1 MSPVSRRR
9 KRATS
14 SRSGQRVV
22 RPAEPVNVEP
32 CDCPA
37 CSNADF
43 DPQDLIDT
51 LVAGAADLLKTDD
64 PIEAELFAASFV
76 AAGDLA
82 GDGFAEALDAGIVP
96 AVAEIATPESLAVLL
111 ALDAV
116 HGGSAA
122 ADAARRLMTAGV
134 PAPSWA
140 DEVRETLQVGT
151 SRRFAD
157 PAGSNSVLVCTF
169 DRAGRS
175 YGFLVHIDHLDCDAA
190 ANLVLFPAEV
200 LDEVVSSLAENSR
213 RAGVTVTEESL
224 DPAELRWQV
233 ERALDAR
240 ADHDREADPAE
251 LADEFEEGDEE
262 GPGYHLL
269 AVLLRAWIRTLP
281 EPTRPAARH
290 HDGQAALSLLDDVA
304 QLVAAAQQIQSRGPR
319 RADSPAKLPAKRR
332 KSGPPAPIYQ
342 IKIGLRGAKPP
353 IWRRLEL
360 PADTSLAALHH
371 IIQVAFGWNDSHL
384 HVFETAYGDF
394 GVADREL
401 GYRAE
406 APVTLEQVASG
417 VGDRFR
423 YSYDFGD
430 GWEHEIVVE
439 KVLPRQAI
447 AYPRCTA
454 GRRAA
459 PPDDCGGVWGYA
471 ELVEVLGDP
480 GHPHHGGRLEWLGL
494 ASAADFQP
502 ARFDAAEITRALQA

>member
-14 SRSGQRVV
+14 SRSGQRVL
-22 RPAEPVNVEP
+22 RLAEPVNPEP

-37 CSNADF
+37 CSDADF

-116 HGGSAA
+116 HASSVA
-122 ADAARRLMTAGV
+122 ADAARRLLSAGV

-140 DEVRETLQVGT
+140 DEVREPLQVGQC
-151 SRRFAD
+151 RRFAD
-157 PAGSNSVLVCTF
+157 PAGSAAMLVCTF

-175 YGFLVHIDHLDCDAA
+175 YGFVIHIDHLDCDAA

-200 LDEVVSSLAENSR
+200 LDEVVSTLAENSR

-240 ADHDREADPAE
+240 ADHDREVDPAE
-251 LADEFEEGDEE
+251 LADEFEDEDEE

-269 AVLLRAWIRTLP
+269 AVLLRAWIRALP

-290 HDGQAALSLLDDVA
+290 HDGPA
-304 QLVAAAQQIQSRGPR
+304 
-319 RADSPAKLPAKRR
+319 AKLPAKRR
-332 KSGPPAPIYQ
+332 KSAPPAPVYQ
-342 IKIGLRGAKPP
+342 IKVGLRGAKPP

-360 PADTSLAALHH
+360 PADTSLAALHD

-417 VGDRFR
+417 VGDRFS
-423 YSYDFGD
+423 YTYDFGD

-447 AYPRCTA
+447 AYPRCTG

-480 GHPHHGGRLEWLGL
+480 SHPEHGDRLDWLGL

-502 ARFDAAEITRALQA
+502 ARFDAAEITQALTEANHR

>member
-22 RPAEPVNVEP
+22 RLAEPVNPEP

-37 CSNADF
+37 CSDADF
-43 DPQDLIDT
+43 DPDDLIDA
-51 LVAGAADLLKTDD
+51 LVTGGAELLKTDD
-64 PIEAELFAASFV
+64 PVEAELFAASFL

-82 GDGFAEALDAGIVP
+82 GDGFAEALDADIVP
-96 AVAEIATPESLAVLL
+96 TVAEIATPEALAVLL
-111 ALDAV
+111 ALDTV
-116 HGGSAA
+116 HDGTAA
-122 ADAARRLMTAGV
+122 AEAARRLQSAGV
-134 PAPSWA
+134 AAPTWA
-140 DEVRETLQVGT
+140 DEVREPLRFGQC
-151 SRRFAD
+151 RRFAD
-157 PAGSNSVLVCTF
+157 PAGIASMLVCIF
-169 DRAGRS
+169 DRAGSS
-175 YGFLVHIDHLDCDAA
+175 YGFVIQIDHLDCDAA

-200 LDEVVSSLAENSR
+200 LDEVVGTLAESSR
-213 RAGVTVTEESL
+213 RAGVTVVEESL

-240 ADHDREADPAE
+240 ADHDREADPTGS
-251 LADEFEEGDEE
+251 ADEFEEGDEE

-269 AVLLRAWIRTLP
+269 AVLLRAWIRALP

-290 HDGQAALSLLDDVA
+290 HDGPAALSLLDDMA
-304 QLVAAAQQIQSRGPR
+304 LIVAAAQQIQTAGPR
-319 RADSPAKLPAKRR
+319 RAGGPAKLPAKRR
-332 KSGPPAPIYQ
+332 KSAPPAPIYQ
-342 IKIGLRGAKPP
+342 IKVGLRGAKPP

-360 PADTSLAALHH
+360 PADTSLATLHD
-371 IIQVAFGWNDSHL
+371 IIQVAFGWNGSHL
-384 HVFETAYGDF
+384 HVFETEYGDF

-423 YSYDFGD
+423 YTYDFGD
-430 GWEHEIVVE
+430 SWEHEIVVE

-447 AYPRCTA
+447 AYPRCTG

-480 GHPHHGGRLEWLGL
+480 GHPDHGDRLEWFGL

-502 ARFDAAEITRALQA
+502 ARFDAAEITQALQA